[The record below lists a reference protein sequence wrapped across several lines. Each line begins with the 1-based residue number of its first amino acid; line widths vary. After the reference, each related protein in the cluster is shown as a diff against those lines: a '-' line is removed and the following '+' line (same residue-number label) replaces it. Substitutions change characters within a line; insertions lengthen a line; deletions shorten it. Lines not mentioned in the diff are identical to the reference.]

1 MRCRGYVHF
10 RELTSCPTSEV
21 YRKPVMTRRT
31 NDEYRETGRGGT
43 ARPARVAFFGDL
55 NGGPGRRVLAARIEE
70 VRRDHAPDL
79 IIANAENL
87 RNGSGITPDLYR
99 TIRDLGIDG
108 VTLGDHV
115 YRDRRIIPL
124 LEDPD
129 EPICRPAN
137 LSNDAPGKRGFR
149 LPLPSDTG
157 GGDFLVFNLLGRVY
171 MGLPANDP
179 FQTADELIAANP
191 NARGILIDAHMEA
204 TAEKAALAFHLDG
217 RVSAVLGTHTHVPT
231 ADHRILTRG
240 TAFQSDVGMC
250 GPFASIIGRAPEQVI
265 RHMRTSVHTPYEM
278 GSGDERLCGT
288 LVTFR
293 TSSRLASE
301 IKPFQ
306 YGDRIEPAEEP
317 SGQVL

>member
-1 MRCRGYVHF
+1 MGER
-10 RELTSCPTSEV
+10 TPDPTGGV
-21 YRKPVMTRRT
+21 YRNPAM
-31 NDEYRETGRGGT
+31 DSHSSRESSGAGPSGT
-43 ARPARVAFFGDL
+43 PRPARIAFLGDL
-55 NGGPGRRVLAARIEE
+55 NGGPGRRVLAARLAD

-87 RNGSGITPDLYR
+87 RNGSGLTPDLYR
-99 TIRDLGIDG
+99 AIRDLGVDG

-124 LEDPD
+124 LEDPK

-137 LSNDAPGKRGFR
+137 LSVDAPGKRSFR
-149 LPLPSDTG
+149 LPLPADTG
-157 GGDFLVFNLLGRVY
+157 GGELLAFNLLGRVF

-179 FQTADELIAANP
+179 FQAADELLAANP
-191 NARGILIDAHMEA
+191 GAKGVLIDAHMEA

-231 ADHRILTRG
+231 ADHRILNRG

-250 GPFASIIGRAPEQVI
+250 GPFASIIGRDPEQVL
-265 RHMRTSVHTPYEM
+265 RHMRTSVHSPYEM
-278 GSGDERLCGT
+278 GAGDERLCGT

-293 TSSRLASE
+293 TASRLASA
-301 IKPFQ
+301 IVPFQ
-306 YGDRIEPAEEP
+306 YGDRLDA
-317 SGQVL
+317 